1 MSFHLGNWFAL
12 VAFEP
17 TTSIQLS
24 KFLLATDYQVEMD
37 LQRKYY
43 IM

>member
-1 MSFHLGNWFAL
+1 MSFHLENWFEL
-12 VAFEP
+12 MAFEP
-17 TTSIQLS
+17 TTSTQLS
-24 KFLLATDYQVEMD
+24 KFLLVTDYQVEMD